1 MHKNSLQ
8 IMQKFVKDYL
18 PDRKMKILDIG
29 SRIIPNQTE
38 IGSYRKYFIH
48 KKWQYIG
55 VDVEAGENVDIVMT
69 DNNKFPFKSGEF
81 EVVISG
87 QTIEHVEYPWVFFK
101 EIERVLKKDGLC
113 CIIAPA
119 KLHEHRYP
127 IDTFRYYPDGMRAL
141 AKYSNLKV
149 LEVKRIVV
157 DIKAEDTYLIAKK
170 I

>member
-1 MHKNSLQ
+1 MCNKSL
-8 IMQKFVKDYL
+8 YL
-18 PDRKMKILDIG
+18 NL
-29 SRIIPNQTE
+29 
-38 IGSYRKYFIH
+38 
-48 KKWQYIG
+48 
-55 VDVEAGENVDIVMT
+55 
-69 DNNKFPFKSGEF
+69 
-81 EVVISG
+81 
-87 QTIEHVEYPWVFFK
+87 IEMCCF
-101 EIERVLKKDGLC
+101 LKKNGLC

-157 DIKAEDTYLIAKK
+157 DIKGEDTYLIAKK